1 MEDLK
6 IVLYIVAAIGWVIYN
21 NYKKITNEASKR
33 DVRRP
38 VSEIPTENWPIDR
51 PVKTTI
57 PEVIKEVPRQPVP
70 VRPAIKRP
78 QPIRR
83 QSLIAKKGP
92 VAIPEIQM
100 SAPEGGRVLAS
111 SQVTFTEVHDNVV
124 ENEHPWLEEFRS
136 GTDWRKMLVGAEILQ
151 RPTY

>member
-21 NYKKITNEASKR
+21 NYKKITSESAKR

-38 VSEIPTENWPIDR
+38 VSEIPTENWPVDR
-51 PVKTTI
+51 PVKTRI
-57 PEVIKEVPRQPVP
+57 PEVLKEVIRKPVP
-70 VRPAIKRP
+70 VRPTIERP

-83 QSLIAKKGP
+83 QSLVKKNVKVPQIDIP
-92 VAIPEIQM
+92 VT
-100 SAPEGGRVLAS
+100 APEGGRILAS
-111 SQVTFTEVHDNVV
+111 SQVTFTAVHDHV
-124 ENEHPWLEEFRS
+124 EEFEHPWLKEFRS

-151 RPTY
+151 RPNH

>member
-21 NYKKITNEASKR
+21 NYRKITSEAAKR

-38 VSEIPTENWPIDR
+38 VSEIPTENWPVDR
-51 PVKTTI
+51 PVKTII
-57 PEVIKEVPRQPVP
+57 PDTIKEVSRKPVP
-70 VRPAIKRP
+70 ARAALPRP

-83 QSLIAKKGP
+83 QSLVKKKTP
-92 VAIPEIQM
+92 VAVPEIQV

-111 SQVTFTEVHDNVV
+111 SQVTFTAVHDHVE
-124 ENEHPWLEEFRS
+124 ENEHPWLKEFRS

-151 RPTY
+151 RPNH